1 MKVTKKTERI
11 SKTEQSTKTYR
22 VTGDEEDKN
31 HQFITVDKTITLPL
45 SDAAK
50 EDVDKNNTP
59 KVEDSNPFES
69 NEKPLVEDEE
79 DKEAAKEGQ
88 EATNEDD
95 PKNQEKTK
103 K

>member
-1 MKVTKKTERI
+1 MAR
-11 SKTEQSTKTYR
+11 
-22 VTGDEEDKN
+22 
-31 HQFITVDKTITLPL
+31 FIFPPFNQNYYLVFTVDKTITLPL

-69 NEKPLVEDEE
+69 NEKPMVEDKE
-79 DKEAAKEGQ
+79 DKEAAKGEQ

-95 PKNQEKTK
+95 PKNQDKTK
-103 K
+103 KKKKCSKCCCCIS